1 MNTNTLI
8 EIPQRYKQFRTGISS
23 FATSRDNKRIENND
37 QAIIIYFDDT
47 DNIEPLL
54 FDKDIVVIND
64 EMNGTPFN
72 QFVAEINFIESDR
85 FEIKKLSNYVAI
97 NNTSYSI
104 EDINNVNII
113 GKVIKLIRSF
123 D

>member
-8 EIPQRYKQFRTGISS
+8 EIPERYKQFRTGISS
-23 FATSRDNKRIENND
+23 FATSSYNKRIENND
-37 QAIIIYFDDT
+37 QAIIIYFDET

-54 FDKDIVVIND
+54 FDKDIVVID

>member
-8 EIPQRYKQFRTGISS
+8 EIPERYKQFRTGISS

-37 QAIIIYFDDT
+37 QAIIIYFDET

-113 GKVIKLIRSF
+113 GKMIKLIRSF

>member
-8 EIPQRYKQFRTGISS
+8 EIPERYKQFRTGISK

-37 QAIIIYFDDT
+37 QAIIIYFDET

-64 EMNGTPFN
+64 EMNGIPFN

-97 NNTSYSI
+97 NNSSYSI
-104 EDINNVNII
+104 EDINNIYIV

>member
-8 EIPQRYKQFRTGISS
+8 EIPERYKQFRTGISK

-37 QAIIIYFDDT
+37 QAIIIYFDET

-54 FDKDIVVIND
+54 FDKDIVVIKD

-97 NNTSYSI
+97 NNTCYSI

>member
-8 EIPQRYKQFRTGISS
+8 EIPERYKQFRTGISK

-37 QAIIIYFDDT
+37 QAIIIYFDET
-47 DNIEPLL
+47 NNIEPLL

-64 EMNGTPFN
+64 EMNGTLFN

-97 NNTSYSI
+97 NNSSYSI
-104 EDINNVNII
+104 EDINNINIV

>member
-8 EIPQRYKQFRTGISS
+8 EIPERYKQFRTGISK
-23 FATSRDNKRIENND
+23 FATSRDNNRIENND
-37 QAIIIYFDDT
+37 QAIIIYFDET

-54 FDKDIVVIND
+54 FDKDIVVLND
-64 EMNGTPFN
+64 ELNGTPFN

-85 FEIKKLSNYVAI
+85 FKIKKLSNYVAI
-97 NNTSYSI
+97 NNSSYSI
-104 EDINNVNII
+104 EDINNINIV

>member
-8 EIPQRYKQFRTGISS
+8 EIPERYKQFRTGISK
-23 FATSRDNKRIENND
+23 FATSRDNKKIENND
-37 QAIIIYFDDT
+37 QAIIIYFDET

-54 FDKDIVVIND
+54 FDKDIVVIKD
-64 EMNGTPFN
+64 EMNGTLIN
-72 QFVAEINFIESDR
+72 QFVAEINFIESDS

-97 NNTSYSI
+97 NNSSYSI
-104 EDINNVNII
+104 EDINSINII

>member
-8 EIPQRYKQFRTGISS
+8 EIPERYKQFRTGISK

-37 QAIIIYFDDT
+37 QAIIIYFDVT
-47 DNIEPLL
+47 DNVEPLL

>member
-1 MNTNTLI
+1 MNTNTLT
-8 EIPQRYKQFRTGISS
+8 EIPERYKQFRTEISK

>member
-8 EIPQRYKQFRTGISS
+8 EIPERYKQFRTGISK

-37 QAIIIYFDDT
+37 QAIIIYFDET
-47 DNIEPLL
+47 DNIKPLL
-54 FDKDIVVIND
+54 FDRDIVVIND

-104 EDINNVNII
+104 EDINNINII

>member
-8 EIPQRYKQFRTGISS
+8 EIPERYKQFRTGISM

-37 QAIIIYFDDT
+37 QAIIIYFDET

-97 NNTSYSI
+97 NNSSYSI

>member
-8 EIPQRYKQFRTGISS
+8 EIPERYKQFRTGISK

-37 QAIIIYFDDT
+37 QAIIIYFDET
-47 DNIEPLL
+47 DNIEPFL

>member
-8 EIPQRYKQFRTGISS
+8 EIPERYKQFRTGISK

-64 EMNGTPFN
+64 EMNGTLFN

-97 NNTSYSI
+97 NNTSYSL

>member
-8 EIPQRYKQFRTGISS
+8 EIPERYKQFRTGISK
-23 FATSRDNKRIENND
+23 FATSRDNKRIEKND
-37 QAIIIYFDDT
+37 QAIIIYFDET

-97 NNTSYSI
+97 NNSSYSI
-104 EDINNVNII
+104 EDINNINIV

>member
-8 EIPQRYKQFRTGISS
+8 EIPERYKQFRTGISK

-54 FDKDIVVIND
+54 FDSDIVVIND

-97 NNTSYSI
+97 NNTSYSL

>member
-8 EIPQRYKQFRTGISS
+8 EIPERYKQFRTGISM

-37 QAIIIYFDDT
+37 QAIIIYFDET

-104 EDINNVNII
+104 EDINNVNIV

>member
-8 EIPQRYKQFRTGISS
+8 EIPERYKQFRTGISK

-37 QAIIIYFDDT
+37 QAIIIYFDET

-85 FEIKKLSNYVAI
+85 FKIKKLSNYVAI
-97 NNTSYSI
+97 NNSSYSI
-104 EDINNVNII
+104 EDINNINIV

>member
-1 MNTNTLI
+1 MNTNTLT
-8 EIPQRYKQFRTGISS
+8 EIPERYKQFRTGVSK

-72 QFVAEINFIESDR
+72 QFVAEINFIEADR

-113 GKVIKLIRSF
+113 GKVIMLIRSF

>member
-8 EIPQRYKQFRTGISS
+8 EIPERYKQFRTGVSK
-23 FATSRDNKRIENND
+23 FATSKDNKRIENND

-64 EMNGTPFN
+64 EMYGTPFN

-85 FEIKKLSNYVAI
+85 FEIKKLSNYVSI

-104 EDINNVNII
+104 EDINNINIV

>member
-8 EIPQRYKQFRTGISS
+8 EIPERYKQFRMDITN
-23 FATSRDNKRIENND
+23 FATSKDNKRIENND

-47 DNIEPLL
+47 DNIESLL
-54 FDKDIVVIND
+54 FDRDIVVIND

-72 QFVAEINFIESDR
+72 QFVAEINFTESDR
-85 FEIKKLSNYVAI
+85 FEIKKLSNYVSVD
-97 NNTSYSI
+97 NTI
-104 EDINNVNII
+104 HPVKDINNVNII

>member
-8 EIPQRYKQFRTGISS
+8 EIPERYKQFRTGISK

-37 QAIIIYFDDT
+37 QAIIIYFDET

-54 FDKDIVVIND
+54 FDTDIVVIND
-64 EMNGTPFN
+64 EMNSKPFN
-72 QFVAEINFIESDR
+72 QFVAEINFLESDR

-104 EDINNVNII
+104 EDINNINIV

>member
-8 EIPQRYKQFRTGISS
+8 KIPERYKQFRTGISK

-37 QAIIIYFDDT
+37 QAIIIYFDET

-97 NNTSYSI
+97 NVTSYSI

>member
-1 MNTNTLI
+1 MNMNELV
-8 EIPQRYKQFRTGISS
+8 EIPERYKNFRTGILK
-23 FATSRDNKRIENND
+23 FYTSRDNKRIENND
-37 QAIIIYFDDT
+37 LAIIIYFDDI
-47 DNIEPLL
+47 DSIEPLL
-54 FDKDIVVIND
+54 FDRDIVVIND
-64 EMNGTPFN
+64 EMNVTAFN
-72 QFVAEINFIESDR
+72 QFVADINFIETDR

-104 EDINNVNII
+104 EDINNINII